1 MGIKVPQN
9 SCNWLDILFEGAAKY
24 RKKRLKSQKV
34 PNFLS
39 LSLFIKGFAYCILV
53 LKRTPINE
61 PSYLISDH
69 YYCFHVHLLR
79 DLAPLRNFTQAL
91 SVPLENQ
98 GGEIMPV
105 LERKQRNEAPRDLF
119 PMSAELTHLGRS
131 RSGCPSQTQ
140 TFS

>member
-1 MGIKVPQN
+1 MGTKVPQN

-39 LSLFIKGFAYCILV
+39 LSLFII

-61 PSYLISDH
+61 PSDLISDH

-79 DLAPLRNFTQAL
+79 DLAPLRNFIQAL